1 MKFGQIL
8 FAMPLDTREVRFKIF
23 ERHCLANLTDASFA
37 LRYFDQI
44 SFLNFRFITIG
55 DCWGAGKIWRALF
68 SGCLARL
75 TVKFAL
81 QRPCGRQKP
90 SQILLAHF
98 YTGKPGIYGPAIAL
112 NFYNACFCR
121 FCIEITL
128 FFVF

>member
-55 DCWGAGKIWRALF
+55 DCWGVGKIWRALF

-75 TVKFAL
+75 TVNLPCSDLADGKNLAKFYLRIFIQASRAFMA
-81 QRPCGRQKP
+81 Q
-90 SQILLAHF
+90 
-98 YTGKPGIYGPAIAL
+98 
-112 NFYNACFCR
+112 
-121 FCIEITL
+121 
-128 FFVF
+128 